1 MASHAILVAAAAKVK
16 HQYAKLRTWRSTL
29 LKESAQDLTSAVS
42 HPDVATEIED
52 VLKE

>member
-29 LKESAQDLTSAVS
+29 LKESAQDLASAIS
-42 HPDVATEIED
+42 HPDVATEIEN